1 MDVQP
6 NDGFGTLLPLESF
19 DVDIMFNAK
28 KAKVRTVA
36 IPSSQIVGKLIN
48 ANPTLNVGWLFLFSL
63 QSSRI
68 WGRTSAEKNPGLGLS
83 QNARP
88 RVWESGVSQNQNG
101 SQPLNKFQIL
111 ALAH

>member
-36 IPSSQIVGKLIN
+36 IPSSQIVEKLMN
-48 ANPTLNVGWLFLFSL
+48 AN
-63 QSSRI
+63 R
-68 WGRTSAEKNPGLGLS
+68 
-83 QNARP
+83 
-88 RVWESGVSQNQNG
+88 
-101 SQPLNKFQIL
+101 
-111 ALAH
+111 H